1 MHRHRPSGQRLP
13 DRHRGRDSD
22 ERSAW
27 RLVSGIAG
35 WAEPGHE
42 KETEARKRTDRQ
54 AKTRMI

>member
-1 MHRHRPSGQRLP
+1 M
-13 DRHRGRDSD
+13 DRRRGRDSD

-42 KETEARKRTDRQ
+42 KETKARKRTDRQ